1 MLPNDER
8 QSIGREGILRE
19 NEARKRHQRSPL
31 PVYRAGCADTWRTSH
46 EKRNSCGS
54 NLAGLMLRYLSIG
67 VLVLAWSMATP
78 LRNTS
83 AADDPEAFI
92 RSVGAEVIEVL
103 QQNLPPTK
111 VGVQLNAIFLQA
123 CDVPAIGRAILG
135 KYWQKATGEQRKAY
149 MEIFPKYIAKF
160 YAIQLS
166 DYSGETFAVIG
177 SRVVSEGIVVN
188 AEINRPGGEPLK
200 LDFMVANT
208 EEGLKVADIKV
219 EGVSLVITK
228 RSEFAEVV
236 AEKGID
242 GLIQAMRQK
251 VSEKSN

>member
-19 NEARKRHQRSPL
+19 NESRKRHQRSPL
-31 PVYRAGCADTWRTSH
+31 PAYRDGCADTWRTSH
-46 EKRNSCGS
+46 EARNLCGR

-67 VLVLAWSMATP
+67 
-78 LRNTS
+78 
-83 AADDPEAFI
+83 
-92 RSVGAEVIEVL
+92 
-103 QQNLPPTK
+103 
-111 VGVQLNAIFLQA
+111 
-123 CDVPAIGRAILG
+123 AIGRAILG
-135 KYWQKATGEQRKAY
+135 KYWQKATAEQRKAY
-149 MEIFPKYIAKF
+149 MELFPKYIAKF

-177 SRVVSEGIVVN
+177 SRAVSEGIVVN
-188 AEINRPGGEPLK
+188 AEINRPGGEPMK

-236 AEKGID
+236 TEKGID
-242 GLIQAMRQK
+242 GLIQAMR
-251 VSEKSN
+251 